1 MIQYISIIIEAI
13 IAIIGLLLVFQKKKI
28 YGFGFFITFGIY
40 VFYDLVRLNNYNLNE
55 TFLQILF
62 FIASVSIL
70 FSIIKIYNENK
81 K

>member
-13 IAIIGLLLVFQKKKI
+13 IAFVGLLIVFQKKKI
-28 YGFGFFITFGIY
+28 YGLGFFITFGIY
-40 VFYDLVRLNNYNLNE
+40 VFYDLVRLNNYSLNE

-62 FIASVSIL
+62 FIASISIL
-70 FSIIKIYNENK
+70 WSIIKIYKEIK